1 MSIVKPFRAVRPADN
16 EKAMKIAALPYDVY
30 SREEAA
36 KAVVGKPLSF
46 LNIDRPETFFDPKQD
61 MYADC
66 VYARAKEEYELRKA
80 EGSYIRE
87 ETFCYYVYELTMD
100 GRSQTGIVGVTAV
113 SDYENGICKKH
124 ENTVA
129 EKEKDR
135 ICHVDAM
142 SAQTGPIFLAYH
154 SNDRLKGLV
163 TAAKAAAPLF
173 DFLTEEGIG
182 QRVWKIDEPK
192 AVAFIEAC
200 FSEVPA
206 TYIAD
211 GHHRA
216 ASAVRVSRKRRSLEN
231 ANAQAGEERLE
242 ESEYFLS
249 VLFPEEELKIFDY
262 NRTVKDLNGLAE
274 AEFLKAVEEKSAFTV
289 KKSGEKKDLTPGDA
303 CEIMRPREK
312 GTVGMYLNGSFYE
325 LRIRDDVRKAVAG
338 DPVRCLDVSVLQE
351 SLLAPILGIGDPRTD
366 KRIKFTGGI
375 RGLKSIVD
383 MADSFTKDGSIGVS
397 FAMYP
402 TSMQELFAVADAGL
416 LMPPKSTWF
425 EPKLRSGLFIHEI

>member
-16 EKAMKIAALPYDVY
+16 EKAKKIAALPYDVY
-30 SREEAA
+30 SREEARA
-36 KAVVGKPLSF
+36 AVAGKPLSF
-46 LNIDRPETFFDPKQD
+46 LNIDRPETFFDASCD
-61 MYADC
+61 MYAPE
-66 VYARAKEEYELRKA
+66 VYAKAKEEYEARKA
-80 EGSYIRE
+80 EGAYVTE
-87 ETFCYYVYELTMD
+87 ETDSYYVYELTMD

-129 EKEKDR
+129 EKEADR
-135 ICHVDAM
+135 IRHVDTM

-154 SNDRLKGLV
+154 GSGELQRFVEEKKK
-163 TAAKAAAPLF
+163 TCPLF
-173 DFLTEEGIG
+173 DFVTEEGIG
-182 QRVWKIDEPK
+182 QRVWRIGGAEE
-192 AVAFIEAC
+192 VALVEGC
-200 FSEVPA
+200 FARVPA

-216 ASAVRVSRKRRSLEN
+216 ASAVRVSQKRRS
-231 ANAQAGEERLE
+231 AQAVSDGRI

-249 VLFPEEELKIFDY
+249 VLFPDSELKIFDY
-262 NRTVKDLNGLAE
+262 NRTVTDLNGLSAE
-274 AEFLKAVEEKSAFTV
+274 EFLNRLSEQSAFEV
-289 KKSGEKKDLTPGDA
+289 RKIAEKKDLPAGDG
-303 CEIMRPREK
+303 CEIMRPKKK
-312 GTVGMYLNGSFYE
+312 GTVGMYLDGVFYE
-325 LRIRDDVRKAVAG
+325 LSVREEVKNSVAA
-338 DPVRCLDVSVLQE
+338 DPVRTLDVSVLQD
-351 SLLAPILGIGDPRTD
+351 SVLAPVLGIGDPRTD
-366 KRIKFTGGI
+366 KRIRFTGGI

-383 MADSFTKDGSIGVS
+383 LADSFTGNGKTGVS

>member
-16 EKAMKIAALPYDVY
+16 EKAKQIAALPYDVY

-36 KAVVGKPLSF
+36 KAVAGKPLSF
-46 LNIDRPETFFDPKQD
+46 LNIDRPETFFDASQD
-61 MYADC
+61 MYAPC
-66 VYARAKEEYELRKA
+66 VYAKAKEEYELRKA
-80 EGSYIRE
+80 EGDYVQE
-87 ETFCYYVYELTMD
+87 ETCCYYVYELTMD
-100 GRSQTGIVGVTAV
+100 GRSQTGIVGATAV
-113 SDYENGICKKH
+113 SDYESGICKKH

-163 TAAKAAAPLF
+163 TAAKAAEPLF
-173 DFLTEEGIG
+173 DFVTEEGIG

-200 FSEVPA
+200 FADVPA

-216 ASAVRVSRKRRSLEN
+216 ASAVRVSENRRSSPVTE
-231 ANAQAGEERLE
+231 AAEDERLE

-262 NRTVKDLNGLAE
+262 NRTVKDLKGMTAE
-274 AEFLKAVEEKSAFTV
+274 EFLKAVEEKTAYIV
-289 KKSGEKKDLTPGDA
+289 RKIGEKKDLPAGDA
-303 CEIMRPREK
+303 CEIMRPKKK
-312 GTVGMYLNGSFYE
+312 GTVGMYLNGAFYE
-325 LRIRDDVRKAVAG
+325 LTVREDVKRSVAD
-338 DPVRCLDVSVLQE
+338 DPVRCLDVSILQE
-351 SLLAPILGIGDPRTD
+351 SLLAPILGIKEPRTD
-366 KRIKFTGGI
+366 KRIRFTGGI

-383 MADSFTKDGSIGVS
+383 LADSFTKDGNTGVS